1 MSGMDG
7 VPSLA
12 ESVDGVDKETAD
24 QIEDDVKTEIGK
36 NLKEVLDKTT
46 QKIKDAV
53 EHGKKVSEKLVDTVK
68 TLVDKLK
75 DLGIDAHEQG
85 TKAINSIKEKGRKFL
100 DELLE
105 KLGLKTKKED
115 KTEKR
120 GIADLLANFDISA
133 ILENLKAKL
142 AEHLS
147 FDKIVQKVKD
157 YFGNGFL
164 ANSLIDT
171 LKTKGADAFKNLL
184 DRLLTTF
191 GGNKE
196 ARSLK
201 DIIDGIRGFFS
212 KLGLEFQGKFAQ
224 FGEWVQAMWKDGS
237 KHAGNK
243 IAALKVIAKEMI
255 EHAKDVREEVAREAL
270 EYLGQYKEQLGDLYQ
285 KVKDSVKEAI
295 KNKVSEE

>member
-1 MSGMDG
+1 VMETSGTGEKPRRVIKRYSNRKLYDTKDSRY
-7 VPSLA
+7 VTLQ
-12 ESVDGVDKETAD
+12 
-24 QIEDDVKTEIGK
+24 QIGEMVRAGE
-36 NLKEVLDKTT
+36 EV
-46 QKIKDAV
+46 QI
-53 EHGKKVSEKLVDTVK
+53 
-68 TLVDKLK
+68 
-75 DLGIDAHEQG
+75 IDNA
-85 TKAINSIKEKGRKFL
+85 T
-100 DELLE
+100 
-105 KLGLKTKKED
+105 KED

-147 FDKIVQKVKD
+147 FDKIVEKIKG
-157 YFGNGFL
+157 YFGNSFL

-171 LKTKGADAFKNLL
+171 LKQKGADAFKSLL

-196 ARSLK
+196 TRSLK

-224 FGEWVQAMWKDGS
+224 FGEWVQAMWKDGGD
-237 KHAGNK
+237 HAK
-243 IAALKVIAKEMI
+243 TKVAALKEIAREMI
-255 EHAKDVREEVAREAL
+255 AHAKDVREEVAREAL

-295 KNKVSEE
+295 KSKESEE